1 MKPIIVGIAGGTA
14 SGKSTITKRIAELL
28 GPEKLI
34 VINHDS
40 YYRDISVYGDTPIT
54 EINFDHPD
62 ALETALMIDHVRH
75 LKKFQEVQMP
85 VYDFSTHRRLKET
98 RHVEPRD
105 VIIVDGILIFT
116 EKKLRDLCNI
126 KIFVDTDDDE
136 RLLRRLK
143 RDISE
148 RGRSIDSVFA
158 QYITFVK
165 PMHLEFVE
173 PSKRWADIIVPRG
186 GENVVA
192 LDMIVSRIQKLID
205 N

>member
-28 GPEKLI
+28 GPEKQI
-34 VINHDS
+34 VIDHDS
-40 YYRDISVYGDTPIT
+40 YYKDISVYGDTPIT

-62 ALETALMIDHVRH
+62 ALETGLLIEHIRH
-75 LKKFQEVQMP
+75 LKKNQEIQMP

-116 EKKLRDLCNI
+116 ERKLRELCNI

-148 RGRSIDSVFA
+148 RGRSIDSVFT
-158 QYITFVK
+158 QYINFVK

-192 LDMIVSRIQKLID
+192 LEMIVSRIQKMID
-205 N
+205 L

>member
-14 SGKSTITKRIAELL
+14 SGKSTITKKIAELL
-28 GPEKLI
+28 GPEKLL

-62 ALETALMIDHVRH
+62 ALETSLMIDHVRH
-75 LKKFQEVQMP
+75 LRKFQDIQMP

-105 VIIVDGILIFT
+105 VIIVDGILIFA

-148 RGRSIDSVFA
+148 RGRSIDSVFT

-192 LDMIVSRIQKLID
+192 LEMIVSRIQKLID

>member
-14 SGKSTITKRIAELL
+14 SGKSTITKKIAELL

-54 EINFDHPD
+54 EINFDHPE
-62 ALETALMIDHVRH
+62 ALETSLMIDHVRH
-75 LKKFQEVQMP
+75 LKKFQDIQMP

-105 VIIVDGILIFT
+105 VIIVDGILIFA

-148 RGRSIDSVFA
+148 RGRSIDSVFT
-158 QYITFVK
+158 QYINFVK

-192 LDMIVSRIQKLID
+192 LEMIVSRIQKLID